1 MSFSNVEMFCFSCL
15 TSQMLYG
22 SYYRKIHE
30 SNHCGKAVNAC
41 TFYQIYENLIK
52 EKDIVTLSHLIN
64 AFSITGTFKD
74 VNNNHNE
81 SNQHG

>member
-1 MSFSNVEMFCFSCL
+1 MSISNVEMFCFSCL

-41 TFYQIYENLIK
+41 TFYQIYEK
-52 EKDIVTLSHLIN
+52 PHKGKDILTLSHVIN
-64 AFSITGTFKD
+64 VLSITGTFKD

>member
-1 MSFSNVEMFCFSCL
+1 MSISNVEIFCLSCL

-64 AFSITGTFKD
+64 AFSITGTFKRSEE
-74 VNNNHNE
+74 HTSE
-81 SNQHG
+81 LQSQR